1 MTKLI
6 VEQHVDASSD
16 RVWQVVTN
24 IDAWPDVITGIKS
37 VERLDDST
45 GFVVGTTWRETR
57 VLFGKEATEEM
68 SVTAIDEGSSYTV
81 EAESHGAHYTSVIN
95 LDQNGDGTDLSMS
108 FGAKTT
114 GFFAAVMSKTIGK
127 AFEGSTRKAL
137 EKDLKDIA
145 TAAESSS

>member
-1 MTKLI
+1 MTTLI
-6 VEQHVDASSD
+6 VEQHINAPSD
-16 RVWQVVTN
+16 RVWQIVTN
-24 IDAWPDVITGIKS
+24 IEAWPDVITAIKS

-57 VLFGKEATEEM
+57 VLFGREATEEM
-68 SVTAIDEGSSYTV
+68 SVTAIDEGNSYTV
-81 EAESHGAHYTSVIN
+81 EAESHGAHYTSVMS

-108 FGAKTT
+108 FEAKTT
-114 GFFAAVMSKTIGK
+114 GFFASVMSKTIGK

-137 EKDLKDIA
+137 AKDLKDIA